1 MFKIDVMKK
10 ILLSL
15 LCMVSLVY
23 GEAEDGQEQ
32 QAPQPNISQEDL
44 QRLNQL
50 FTELMNLNMSLS
62 IEQWAVEF
70 NKILQRL
77 PRQDVVDIEMAVRL
91 CRELPEKLKLN
102 DTSSLEKIEQGLS
115 KLPIDAGLRYYF
127 IFTIYKKS
135 EFLTQGSPYRSRELY
150 KYRLLSAQHGFRK
163 AIIEETEKRLSSLSP
178 LEKREE
184 CAQMIKKLPQYEKD
198 PELMTLLHR
207 LLIFSDLKSV
217 PEMSMEE
224 ALEWVWINQDKLM
237 KNDQYALVDA
247 GAALLFYNP
256 KEIKYKKRGVAL
268 LERFAME
275 CKDLHTLF
283 VLIYFSGSLIPQ
295 DEKLIERC
303 TQTIRKLV
311 ENQDAEGYGTAYLS
325 HEKHQEKEMFNRI
338 NNSKDPEGTF
348 IQVSLELL
356 DKKIKEEKTDIKR
369 YIESAGPM
377 VIPRSQM
384 RHIIEEGQ

>member
-1 MFKIDVMKK
+1 MQK
-10 ILLSL
+10 ILLFSL
-15 LCMVSLVY
+15 LCMASLVY
-23 GEAEDGQEQ
+23 GEAKDRQEQ

-50 FTELMNLNMSLS
+50 FTELMNLNISLS
-62 IEQWAVEF
+62 IEQWTAEV
-70 NKILQRL
+70 NRILQHL
-77 PRQDVVDIEMAVRL
+77 PHQDVVDIAMALRL

-102 DTSSLEKIEQGLS
+102 DTSSLKQIEQGLS
-115 KLPIDAGLRYYF
+115 KLPIDAGIRYYF
-127 IFTIYKKS
+127 IFMIYQKS
-135 EFLTQGSPYRSRELY
+135 ESKAQGSPYLSRETY

-217 PEMSMEE
+217 PEISMEE

-275 CKDLHTLF
+275 CNELHTLF
-283 VLIYFSGSLIPQ
+283 VLIYFSGSLIPK
-295 DEKLIERC
+295 DEKLVERC
-303 TQTIRKLV
+303 TQKIRKLV
-311 ENQDAEGYGTAYLS
+311 ENQDAEGYGSAYLS
-325 HEKHQEKEMFNRI
+325 YEKHQEKEMFNRI

-356 DKKIKEEKTDIKR
+356 DKKIKEGKTDIKR

-377 VIPRSQM
+377 IVPRSQM
-384 RHIIEEGQ
+384 THIIEEEQ